1 MIAAFRN
8 HWKVAPMNP
17 YNPYAPQATGAQ
29 LASDSSAFLRKVYA
43 YMAGGLFATAVT
55 ATIVA
60 SSETLVTL
68 ILGNPIVFYGLIIGE
83 LGMVLAF
90 SALVNRLSTAAAA
103 ALFFA
108 YAVVNGLTLSVIF
121 LNYTASSIGSTFFV
135 TAGTFG
141 ALSAYGYATKRD
153 LSGLGSFAMMGLI
166 GLIIASVVNLFLK
179 SSMIYWLT
187 TFVGV
192 IVFTALTAYDT
203 QKLKRFASQA
213 SPAEQSKVALQGA
226 LMLYLDFIN
235 LFLYLLR
242 VLGRRR

>member
-1 MIAAFRN
+1 
-8 HWKVAPMNP
+8 MNP
-17 YNPYAPQATGAQ
+17 YNPYAAPVNRAQIGA
-29 LASDSSAFLRKVYA
+29 DSNAFLRKVYA
-43 YMAGGLFATAVT
+43 YMAAGLFATAVT
-55 ATIVA
+55 ATAVA
-60 SSETLVTL
+60 SSETLLEL
-68 ILGNPIVFYGLIIGE
+68 IVGNRIVFYGLLLGE
-83 LGMVLAF
+83 LGMVFAF
-90 SALVNRLSTAAAA
+90 SALVSRMSTAAAA

-121 LNYTASSIGSTFFV
+121 LAYTASSIGSTFFV

-166 GLIIASVVNLFLK
+166 GLVIASLVNLFLK
-179 SSMIYWLT
+179 STMIYWLT

-203 QKLKRFASQA
+203 QKLKRFAA
-213 SPAEQSKVALQGA
+213 AVSPEQQSKVALQGA

-242 VLGRRR
+242 LLGRRR